1 MVFLTVDYLRRL
13 AIDSAQQRQLRLVL
27 QPTALEKTG
36 LGISL
41 LALTAILFIFYIIVL
56 CTDLPPE
63 STSSSEGWQGMEK
76 KAFLERLG
84 SFGAVLLY
92 FLNLRNLVESPRV
105 PFHYIST
112 STIQDTSLADYLKS
126 QRGAG
131 FAGSCSW
138 LRSSIARV
146 SRALAGEDLELFIN
160 AGRDFVKQFR
170 YDSLFGEGSSRWL
183 AFDDHSSGAYPSTLI
198 DNLSELV

>member
-13 AIDSAQQRQLRLVL
+13 AIESAQQRQLRLVL

-41 LALTAILFIFYIIVL
+41 LALTAILFILYIIVL

-131 FAGSCSW
+131 FVESCSW

-160 AGRDFVKQFR
+160 AGRAK
-170 YDSLFGEGSSRWL
+170 L
-183 AFDDHSSGAYPSTLI
+183 
-198 DNLSELV
+198 

>member
-1 MVFLTVDYLRRL
+1 MFFFALICSAEILVNLGLLISFLAVFASMVFLTVDYLRRL
-13 AIDSAQQRQLRLVL
+13 AIESAQQRQLRLVL

-41 LALTAILFIFYIIVL
+41 LALTAILFILYIIVL

-112 STIQDTSLADYLKS
+112 STIQDSSLADYLKS
-126 QRGAG
+126 QRGASQ
-131 FAGSCSW
+131 GSCSW

-160 AGRDFVKQFR
+160 AGRAK
-170 YDSLFGEGSSRWL
+170 L
-183 AFDDHSSGAYPSTLI
+183 
-198 DNLSELV
+198 